1 MTAEYADTPMPE
13 TARRFAARMPD
24 GHSLDSDEPQMET
37 VQHQR
42 QLVLLQTTLDWHWR
56 ERSDYFL
63 GANLSIYYDHD
74 ELRRRRFIG
83 PDLFLVLGV
92 SPEPRRSW
100 VVWEEGGRYPDLIV
114 ELLSDT
120 TARTDKTAKRAH
132 YQNIFRT
139 PEYIWFDPIG
149 GEFEALRLG
158 TRRVYEPIPA
168 NADGLRWSEVLAL
181 HLGVIDG
188 TLRYFDAGGHLIPTP
203 PESALAAMA
212 EAKSEHAR
220 AEAER
225 ARRPARGPAAGT
237 RHRPG
242 CGLTRST
249 RAISSASE
257 AGRSVGAASAKQL
270 GQPRAGGV
278 VVMLVLL
285 TSNLLLAQGTISIP
299 TWLQMVQPSRP
310 LVRVLVEAMI
320 KACRRR
326 AEAEEPRH
334 ESKLPL
340 SNFTLQTSPF
350 HS

>member
-1 MTAEYADTPMPE
+1 MTAELADCAETPMPE
-13 TARRFAARMPD
+13 TARDFAARMPD
-24 GHSLDSDEPQMET
+24 GHTLDSDEPQMET

-56 ERSDYFL
+56 DRHDYFI

-83 PDLFLVLGV
+83 PDMFLVLGV

-114 ELLSDT
+114 ELLSDA
-120 TARTDKTAKRAH
+120 TAKTDKTDKRAH

-139 PEYIWFDPIG
+139 PEYVWLDPIG

-158 TRRVYEPIPA
+158 PRRIYEPILP

-188 TLRYFDAGGHLIPTP
+188 KLRYFDADGSLIPTP

-212 EAKSEHAR
+212 QAAAERERAAAEHER

-225 ARRPARGPAAGT
+225 RRAETERQ
-237 RHRPG
+237 
-242 CGLTRST
+242 
-249 RAISSASE
+249 RAE
-257 AGRSVGAASAKQL
+257 TERQ
-270 GQPRAGGV
+270 
-278 VVMLVLL
+278 
-285 TSNLLLAQGTISIP
+285 
-299 TWLQMVQPSRP
+299 
-310 LVRVLVEAMI
+310 
-320 KACRRR
+320 R
-326 AEAEEPRH
+326 AEAERQRADAEQARA
-334 ESKLPL
+334 EKLAALLRELGIDPD
-340 SNFTLQTSPF
+340 TE
-350 HS
+350 